1 MDDDECRLLA
11 AEVVYLRVIYEELID
26 RHNDLVE
33 LHDECRQ
40 VVHEAKVA
48 IYCDKRAGD
57 VPELVAAV
65 NDVSPEALEPQEYA

>member
-11 AEVVYLRVIYEELID
+11 AEVITLRRRY
-26 RHNDLVE
+26 NDLVDLFEE
-33 LHDECRQ
+33 LRP

-65 NDVSPEALEPQEYA
+65 DDVSPEALEPQEYA